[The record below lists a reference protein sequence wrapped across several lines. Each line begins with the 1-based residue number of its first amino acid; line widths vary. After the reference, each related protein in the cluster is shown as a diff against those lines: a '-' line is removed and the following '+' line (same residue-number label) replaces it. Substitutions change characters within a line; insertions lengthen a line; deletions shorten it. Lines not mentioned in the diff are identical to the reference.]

1 MKGNNRSYLKRII
14 YEHKYKLIITYIL
27 FTLEMNGDLL
37 KPLFV
42 GKAVNDLMVGSYK
55 SLFIF
60 LGLHSLWVIV
70 GVIRMRY
77 DTRTYSKIYNAIMLK
92 FLSEK
97 TEQEDISKLSA
108 HSTLTR
114 ELTDFLEYDL
124 VYILEAVY
132 NIFGSLVLLY
142 FYDVKVVLLCV
153 VTLIPISIL
162 SKYYGKKMSVLT
174 HEKNNELENQVKTIA
189 TFDQTQIKQHYESLR
204 KWQIKISDQQAYNFG
219 IMEVVVAVLVGFA
232 LVISTQ
238 PTSEPL
244 NQGELVGIYFYILK
258 FNTGLDTIPY
268 ILEKYAN
275 LKDIIERITD
285 FE

>member
-42 GKAVNDLMVGSYK
+42 GKAVNDLMVGSYN

>member
-1 MKGNNRSYLKRII
+1 MKSTNPGYLKRII

-37 KPLFV
+37 KPLFI

-77 DTRTYSKIYNAIMLK
+77 DTRTYSRIYNAIMLK

-97 TEQEDISKLSA
+97 TEQEDISRLSA

-124 VYILEAVY
+124 VYVLEAVY

-142 FYDVKVVLLCV
+142 FYDVKVVLLCI

-174 HEKNNELENQVKTIA
+174 HEKNNELENQVNTIA
-189 TFDQTQIKQHYESLR
+189 TFDQTQIKRHYESLR

-219 IMEVVVAVLVGFA
+219 IMEVVVAILVGIA